1 MRLLHYKD
9 TDPFFVIKS
18 GRCFVCDYN
27 GVKLFHPVD
36 EEFNGIEDPSA
47 DHPLVKDPTSE
58 LGAPLNEDYIFFEI
72 KLHPEIAT
80 FLEANYSYMNEDQVD
95 LSFMWFGNHLP

>member
-47 DHPLVKDPTSE
+47 DHP
-58 LGAPLNEDYIFFEI
+58 
-72 KLHPEIAT
+72 
-80 FLEANYSYMNEDQVD
+80 
-95 LSFMWFGNHLP
+95 